1 MKYKL
6 ALVAGAVM
14 TLMAT
19 SASAV
24 DWGGYVRIGPGQ
36 KASAS
41 KPASLSGNRC
51 FDGLTGVGHG
61 GIGRLGNECGTYG
74 EFQLSQGAQAGGV
87 NYKAL
92 LMTNFSNDGS
102 DPDGNQVKVNQIYV
116 EGKGYDVAPD
126 QTFWIGRRFYHRA
139 DVHFDDSFFINM
151 SGSGAGVDGFKV
163 GSGSLSVAGFRA
175 QDGAASANGGSRLN
189 VDLEGLAVNPG
200 GKLRLTA
207 VYTDFSGTGGK
218 DGYGL
223 SLQHTQTGVFGGE
236 NTLWAQMAQGSAGL
250 DMNFS
255 GSKTAATDGS
265 DVKSWRIA
273 DSVAWLKGPIT
284 GQTLVQLGEQKT
296 KATGT
301 DKFWSIGGR
310 GAYALS
316 KNFKLQAELGYAQLK
331 PHLGSSQNV
340 TKFTIAPT
348 LTVGQDYYDR
358 PELRF
363 YVSTF
368 RFNDAYKLA
377 NGQNKS
383 SKTAV
388 GLQAELWF

>member
-1 MKYKL
+1 
-6 ALVAGAVM
+6 
-14 TLMAT
+14 
-19 SASAV
+19 
-24 DWGGYVRIGPGQ
+24 
-36 KASAS
+36 
-41 KPASLSGNRC
+41 
-51 FDGLTGVGHG
+51 
-61 GIGRLGNECGTYG
+61 
-74 EFQLSQGAQAGGV
+74 
-87 NYKAL
+87 
-92 LMTNFSNDGS
+92 
-102 DPDGNQVKVNQIYV
+102 
-116 EGKGYDVAPD
+116 
-126 QTFWIGRRFYHRA
+126 
-139 DVHFDDSFFINM
+139 
-151 SGSGAGVDGFKV
+151 
-163 GSGSLSVAGFRA
+163 
-175 QDGAASANGGSRLN
+175 
-189 VDLEGLAVNPG
+189 
-200 GKLRLTA
+200 
-207 VYTDFSGTGGK
+207 
-218 DGYGL
+218 
-223 SLQHTQTGVFGGE
+223 
-236 NTLWAQMAQGSAGL
+236 MAQGSAGL